1 MLFINITDLYSISYI
16 SLYILYKKT
25 GLYNK
30 SEISH
35 IIKLNDLII

>member
-1 MLFINITDLYSISYI
+1 MIDLYSINYI
-16 SLYILYKKT
+16 SLYILYKKA

-35 IIKLNDLII
+35 IIKLI